1 MMFMLIQAADGELW
15 AVCKV
20 NTSQH
25 PMEGKL
31 VTEWMCKSKAEEV
44 RKVMILDPLDKSA
57 LNP

>member
-1 MMFMLIQAADGELW
+1 MMFMLIKAADGEWW

-31 VTEWMCKSKAEEV
+31 VTGWMCKSRAENL
-44 RKVMILDPLDKSA
+44 RKVMLLGPLDKSV
-57 LNP
+57 LGS